1 MPLTT
6 KSKID
11 GVDLIVSKIQDL
23 YSRLNVY
30 ILILFAY
37 PTIFMWPA
45 VKPGASALMQYSG
58 SLDTSGTVFG
68 AQALQRMKFPWSQ
81 NLMINPPD
89 GISTATLANLVQS
102 LRLISLWILVKFLD
116 PIQSVSIMVLVGWIL
131 TGIAAF
137 SLARYLKA
145 RMFGAFAAGL
155 ICESLPWMRE
165 KAMTHVAYVY
175 MCIPLFL
182 ILLGLKFLVNRERK
196 YLLQYL
202 LVLVASFF
210 FDLYWFAFSVILTL
224 LILLIFTFQKL
235 DPATFYSHTAS
246 HSKLSKKGIRICV
259 GLTFSLIIAYTTQSR
274 INFFDHLVWDDLMID
289 QFGGSLVR
297 FVTPP
302 SDHLVFPS
310 TEQWFASREDIVNYV
325 GISVLVAALLAI
337 FTGRIYAGRRDFQMR
352 LWLLAIAIFFGLLT
366 LPTQVGLFGIDM
378 YTPVHYMKFLFPR
391 IRVFARA
398 GLITEVVLGLLAGL
412 FISDLT
418 NVFRHKY
425 KVVVLQFL
433 LVVVVLI
440 DLNPLGRRF
449 VNDDYSKYSEVRR
462 ELNSNQNSVV
472 AIVPLE
478 LDRNGF
484 PLFVLNNALTAF
496 PNDRTFEE
504 DLRLSASQG
513 TDRFFSFL
521 RNRGVTHVLLR
532 RTEAI
537 QLGYVYKWGEIPQVN
552 LQLTEPYFTKVVES
566 SPEQADEL
574 FVLNESLAQISCEWC
589 SDFRLKWNGV
599 RSLFYSQGYFEGQFY
614 EDKDVSWVLPSE
626 DPTFEVVSEA
636 PTNSLFKVTFML
648 HAAYGANAKPQVV
661 RIQYGT
667 NSMTKAFG
675 AGSGLSVEFMVQ
687 TGQQIRLNSY
697 LPCVSPDQIDPNNP
711 DKREIC
717 YAISDLSVIQLEP
730 PR

>member
-1 MPLTT
+1 VALNA
-6 KSKID
+6 KLKIN
-11 GVDLIVSKIQDL
+11 GVGLLVSKIRYL
-23 YSRLNVY
+23 YSRVNIY

-45 VKPGASALMQYSG
+45 VKPGASALMQYTG

-68 AQALQRMKFPWSQ
+68 AQALRRMKFPWSQ

-89 GISTATLANLVQS
+89 GISTVTLANLVQS
-102 LRLISLWILVKFLD
+102 VRLISLWILVKFLD

-145 RMFGAFAAGL
+145 STLGAFAAGL

-182 ILLGLKFLVNRERK
+182 ILLGLKFLENRERK
-196 YLLQYL
+196 YFLQYL
-202 LVLVASFF
+202 LVLAASFF

-224 LILLIFTFQKL
+224 FFLLIFTFQKV
-235 DPATFYSHTAS
+235 DSATFNSNSESHI
-246 HSKLSKKGIRICV
+246 KLSTRAIKTGI
-259 GLTFSLIIAYTTQSR
+259 GLTSFLLIAYTTQSR
-274 INFFDHLVWDDLMID
+274 FKFLDHLVWDDSMID

-302 SDHLVFPS
+302 SDHLVFSS
-310 TEQWFASREDIVNYV
+310 TEQWFASREDIVNYA
-325 GISVLVAALLAI
+325 GISVLVAALLAM
-337 FTGRIYAGRRDFQMR
+337 FTGRLYARRQDFQMR
-352 LWLLAIAIFFGLLT
+352 LWLLAIAIVFGLLT
-366 LPTQVGLFGIDM
+366 LPTQIGLFGIDM

-398 GLITEVVLGLLAGL
+398 GLITEVVLGVLAGL

-418 NVFRHKY
+418 RVLKGKY
-425 KVVVLQFL
+425 KILGLQIL
-433 LVVVVLI
+433 LIVVVLI

-449 VNDDYSKYSEVRR
+449 VNNDYSKYSEVRR
-462 ELNSNQNSVV
+462 ELNSKQNPVV
-472 AIVPLE
+472 AVVPLE

-484 PLFVLNNALTAF
+484 PLFVLNNAITAF
-496 PNDRTFEE
+496 PSDRTFEE

-532 RTEAI
+532 RTEEA
-537 QLGYVYKWGEIPQVN
+537 QSGYVYKWGEIPQVD
-552 LQLTEPYFTKVVES
+552 LLLTEPYFTKVVES
-566 SPEQADEL
+566 SFEQADEL
-574 FVLNESLAQISCEWC
+574 FLLNESFAQIDCEWC
-589 SDFRLKWNGV
+589 SDFRLKWTGV
-599 RSLFYSQGYFEGQFY
+599 RPTFYSQGYFEGQFY
-614 EDKDVSWVLPSE
+614 EDKDISWVLPSE
-626 DPTFEVVSEA
+626 NPSFEVVSEV
-636 PTNSLFKVTFML
+636 PTKSFFKVTFML
-648 HAAYGANAKPQVV
+648 HAAYGANARPQVV

-717 YAISDLSVIQLEP
+717 YAISDLSVVQLEP

>member
-1 MPLTT
+1 
-6 KSKID
+6 
-11 GVDLIVSKIQDL
+11 
-23 YSRLNVY
+23 
-30 ILILFAY
+30 
-37 PTIFMWPA
+37 MWPA
-45 VKPGASALMQYSG
+45 VKPGASALMQNSG

-89 GISTATLANLVQS
+89 GISTTTLANLVQS
-102 LRLISLWILVKFLD
+102 LRLILLWLLVKFLD

-145 RMFGAFAAGL
+145 SMFGAFAAGL

-175 MCIPLFL
+175 ICIPLFL
-182 ILLGLKFLVNRERK
+182 ILLGLKFLENRERK
-196 YLLQYL
+196 CLLQYL

-224 LILLIFTFQKL
+224 LFLLIFTFQKI
-235 DPATFYSHTAS
+235 DSTTFKSDSDSHFE
-246 HSKLSKKGIRICV
+246 LNNRRIRISV
-259 GLTFSLIIAYTTQSR
+259 GLTFSVLIAYTTQSR
-274 INFFDHLVWDDLMID
+274 FNFFGHLVWDDSMID

-297 FVTPP
+297 FVAPP

-325 GISVLVAALLAI
+325 GISVFVAALLAM
-337 FTGRIYAGRRDFQMR
+337 FTGRIFARRQEFQKR
-352 LWLLAIAIFFGLLT
+352 LWLLAIAMFFGLMT
-366 LPTQVGLFGIDM
+366 LPTQVSLFGIDM

-398 GLITEVVLGLLAGL
+398 GLITEVVLCVLVGL
-412 FISDLT
+412 FVSDLT
-418 NVFRHKY
+418 RIFKGKY
-425 KVVVLQFL
+425 KVMTLQFL
-433 LVVVVLI
+433 LVVLVLI

-449 VNDDYSKYSEVRR
+449 VNDDYSKYSAVRT
-462 ELNSNQNSVV
+462 ELNSKQNSVV
-472 AIVPLE
+472 AVVPLE

-484 PLFVLNNALTAF
+484 PLFVLNNAITAF
-496 PNDRTFEE
+496 PSDRTFEE

-532 RTEAI
+532 RTEET
-537 QLGYVYKWGEIPQVN
+537 QSGYVYKWGEIPQVN
-552 LQLTEPYFTKVVES
+552 LQLTEPYFTKVVKS
-566 SPEQADEL
+566 SLEQTDEL
-574 FVLNESLAQISCEWC
+574 FLLNESFAQINCEWC

-626 DPTFEVVSEA
+626 NPTFEVVSEA
-636 PTNSLFKVTFML
+636 PTKSFFKVTFML
-648 HAAYGANAKPQVV
+648 HAAYGANARPQVV

-711 DKREIC
+711 DMREIC
-717 YAISDLSVIQLEP
+717 YAISDLSVVQLEP

>member
-1 MPLTT
+1 
-6 KSKID
+6 
-11 GVDLIVSKIQDL
+11 
-23 YSRLNVY
+23 
-30 ILILFAY
+30 
-37 PTIFMWPA
+37 MWPA

-89 GISTATLANLVQS
+89 GISTTTLANLVQS
-102 LRLISLWILVKFLD
+102 LRLILLWLLVKFLD

-145 RMFGAFAAGL
+145 SMFGAFAAGL

-175 MCIPLFL
+175 ICIPLFL
-182 ILLGLKFLVNRERK
+182 ILLGLKFLENRERK
-196 YLLQYL
+196 CLLQYL

-224 LILLIFTFQKL
+224 LFLLIFTFQKI
-235 DPATFYSHTAS
+235 DSTTFKSDSDSHFE
-246 HSKLSKKGIRICV
+246 LNNRRIRISV
-259 GLTFSLIIAYTTQSR
+259 GLTFSVLIAYTTQSR
-274 INFFDHLVWDDLMID
+274 FNFFGHLVWDDSMID

-297 FVTPP
+297 FVAPP

-325 GISVLVAALLAI
+325 GISVFVAALLAM
-337 FTGRIYAGRRDFQMR
+337 FTGRIFARRQEFQKR
-352 LWLLAIAIFFGLLT
+352 LWLLAIAMFFGLMT
-366 LPTQVGLFGIDM
+366 LPTQVSLFGIDM

-398 GLITEVVLGLLAGL
+398 GLITEVVLCVLVGL
-412 FISDLT
+412 FVSDLT
-418 NVFRHKY
+418 RIFKGKY
-425 KVVVLQFL
+425 KVMTLQFL
-433 LVVVVLI
+433 LVVLVLI

-449 VNDDYSKYSEVRR
+449 VNDDYSKYSAVRT
-462 ELNSNQNSVV
+462 ELNSKQNSVV
-472 AIVPLE
+472 AVVPLE

-484 PLFVLNNALTAF
+484 PLFVLNNAITAF
-496 PNDRTFEE
+496 PSDRTFEE

-532 RTEAI
+532 RTEET
-537 QLGYVYKWGEIPQVN
+537 QSGYVYKWGEIPQVN
-552 LQLTEPYFTKVVES
+552 LQLTEPYFTKVVKS
-566 SPEQADEL
+566 SLEQTDEL
-574 FVLNESLAQISCEWC
+574 FLLNESFAQINCEWC

-626 DPTFEVVSEA
+626 NPTFEVVSEA
-636 PTNSLFKVTFML
+636 PTKSFFKVTFML
-648 HAAYGANAKPQVV
+648 HAAYGANARPQVV

-711 DKREIC
+711 DMREIC
-717 YAISDLSVIQLEP
+717 YAISDLSVVQLEP

>member
-1 MPLTT
+1 
-6 KSKID
+6 
-11 GVDLIVSKIQDL
+11 
-23 YSRLNVY
+23 
-30 ILILFAY
+30 
-37 PTIFMWPA
+37 MWPA

-68 AQALQRMKFPWSQ
+68 AQALRRMKFPWSQ
-81 NLMINPPD
+81 NMLVNPPD
-89 GISTATLANLVQS
+89 GIPTVTLANLVQS
-102 LRLISLWILVKFLD
+102 VRLISLWILVKLID

-145 RMFGAFAAGL
+145 STLGAFAAGL

-182 ILLGLKFLVNRERK
+182 ILLGLKFLENRERK
-196 YLLQYL
+196 YFLQYL
-202 LVLVASFF
+202 LVLATSFF

-224 LILLIFTFQKL
+224 FFLLIFTFQKV
-235 DPATFYSHTAS
+235 DSATFNSNS
-246 HSKLSKKGIRICV
+246 ESQIKLSTRSIKTSV
-259 GLTFSLIIAYTTQSR
+259 GLTFFLLIAYTTQSR
-274 INFFDHLVWDDLMID
+274 FKFLDHFVWDDSMID

-310 TEQWFASREDIVNYV
+310 TEQWFASREDIVNYA
-325 GISVLVAALLAI
+325 GISVFIAALLAM
-337 FTGRIYAGRRDFQMR
+337 FTGRLYARRQDFQMR
-352 LWLLAIAIFFGLLT
+352 LWLLAIAIVFGLLT
-366 LPTQVGLFGIDM
+366 LPTQISLFGIDM

-398 GLITEVVLGLLAGL
+398 GLITEVVLGVLAGL

-418 NVFRHKY
+418 RVLKGKY
-425 KVVVLQFL
+425 KVIGLQIL
-433 LVVVVLI
+433 LIVVVLI

-449 VNDDYSKYSEVRR
+449 VNNDYLKYSEVRR
-462 ELNSNQNSVV
+462 ELNSKQNPVV

-484 PLFVLNNALTAF
+484 PLFVLNNAITAF
-496 PNDRTFEE
+496 PSDRTFEE

-532 RTEAI
+532 RTEET
-537 QLGYVYKWGEIPQVN
+537 QSGYVYKWGEIPQVN
-552 LQLTEPYFTKVVES
+552 LQLTEPYFTKVAES
-566 SPEQADEL
+566 PLEQADEL
-574 FVLNESLAQISCEWC
+574 FLLNESFAQIDCEWC
-589 SDFRLKWNGV
+589 SDFRLKWTGV
-599 RSLFYSQGYFEGQFY
+599 RPTFYSQGYFEGQFY
-614 EDKDVSWVLPSE
+614 EDKDISWVLPSE
-626 DPTFEVVSEA
+626 NPSFEVVSEV
-636 PTNSLFKVTFML
+636 PTKSFFKVTFML
-648 HAAYGANAKPQVV
+648 HAAYGANARPQVV

-687 TGQQIRLNSY
+687 TGRQIRLNSY

-711 DKREIC
+711 DMREIC
-717 YAISDLSVIQLEP
+717 YAISDLSVVQLEP